1 MDTMCTSRDMYVRLL
16 VRKKIKLDT
25 SEGAPS
31 PKSTRFFSS
40 SPDNSTLALSLPPS
54 TSSSPPSLS
63 RQPLRPSSSPLSYS
77 LSGVLLASSHSIC
90 STAGCACYMID
101 VKQLG
106 SSCGTYCCL
115 HGITI
120 SLRNSCRSKERI
132 FKTIWSEGKTK

>member
-31 PKSTRFFSS
+31 PKSTRFFS
-40 SPDNSTLALSLPPS
+40 PDNSTLPPS
-54 TSSSPPSLS
+54 SSSSSSPPSLS
-63 RQPLRPSSSPLSYS
+63 RPPLRPSSSPLSYS

-90 STAGCACYMID
+90 STAGCACYIID

-120 SLRNSCRSKERI
+120 SLRNSCHSKERI
-132 FKTIWSEGKTK
+132 FKTIWSEGKTKQ